1 LLWGKNSLITN
12 FINFNSLNW
21 RYSVFKLIEKNI
33 SSEDLMNFKIKFN
46 DLYSNFDFDLN
57 QKIFTKLY
65 PSSKIHILNQ
75 NTNFLKA
82 ISN

>member
-1 LLWGKNSLITN
+1 MTKTISILGSTGSIGL
-12 FINFNSLNW
+12 
-21 RYSVFKLIEKNI
+21 SVFKIIEKRI
-33 SSEDLMNFKIKFN
+33 SSEDLMKFKIKFN